1 VLSNSI
7 KGMAAT
13 LASGILFYFG
23 TGLHPTWYLTW
34 LAPIPALLFAS
45 GAPAWAAFAAALLA
59 FLLGNTNM
67 FVYAHDTIG
76 LPLSILVPILV
87 IPSCAFGIA
96 VLLWRFCLRRGALWQ
111 AVLAFPCAW
120 VAYEFLN
127 ASTSPHGTFGSVG
140 YSQMDC
146 LPLLQVAA
154 LTGLLGIV
162 FMILLASATA
172 TVLLLPSGGQKSKT
186 GLGLCIAIALAAVL
200 GCGEWRLHS
209 DLHSTG
215 MLKVALIGSDAEEDH
230 WAKDD
235 QDGLAILQR
244 YATHIE
250 SARGAQVIVLP
261 EDLGPISP
269 PAAKLAVQILSAA
282 AQRSGAEVVAGLR
295 VGRRPPILNEALVFA
310 PSGELEARYEKH
322 HLIPGLED
330 GIVAGTGIAL
340 LPAST
345 GVEGVQICKDLDFPK
360 LSRDYGARD
369 VGLLLVPAFD
379 FDVDGWLHGRMAVM
393 RGVESGFSVARA
405 ARHGWLTASDNRG
418 RVLVQRAG
426 SPSGF
431 VIATADVPVA
441 HAATLYG
448 HFGDWFAWV
457 SIGLLLPVIATAR
470 RHR

>member
-1 VLSNSI
+1 MLRHLITGV
-7 KGMAAT
+7 AAT

-23 TGLHPTWYLTW
+23 TGLHPIWYLTW
-34 LAPIPALLFAS
+34 LAPIPVLLFAS
-45 GAPAWAAFAAALLA
+45 RAPAWAAFVAALLA

-67 FVYAHDTIG
+67 FVYAHNIIG
-76 LPLSILVPILV
+76 LPLLILVPILV
-87 IPSCAFGIA
+87 IPSVAFGIA

-120 VAYEFLN
+120 LAYEFLN
-127 ASTSPHGTFGSVG
+127 ASTSPHGTFGSLS

-146 LPLLQVAA
+146 LSLLQVAA
-154 LTGLLGIV
+154 ITGLWGIV
-162 FMILLASATA
+162 FTILLASATA
-172 TVLLLPSGGQKSKT
+172 SVLLLPGGHKSKT
-186 GLGLCIAIALAAVL
+186 ELGLCVATVLAAVL
-200 GCGEWRLHS
+200 GFGEWRLHA

-235 QDGLAILQR
+235 QDALAILQR

-250 SARGAQVIVLP
+250 SAQGAQMMVLP
-261 EDLGPISP
+261 EDIGPISP
-269 PAAKLAVQILSAA
+269 PAAKAAVQILSAA
-282 AQRSGAEVVAGLR
+282 AQHSGAEVVAGLR

-330 GIVAGTGIAL
+330 GIVAGTSITL
-340 LPAST
+340 LPTST

-393 RGVESGFSVARA
+393 RGVESGFSIARA
-405 ARHGWLTASDNRG
+405 ARHGLLTASDNRG

-426 SPSGF
+426 SPAGF

-457 SIGLLLPVIATAR
+457 SIVLLFPIIATAR